1 MVPLIVGG
9 AIAAGSIASNLYNS
23 YKNREDAAAAYDA
36 ITKAANQ
43 AVTANETDINNYRG
57 FIQKMYGQG
66 ALNYENALAQFSRQP
81 VYQAS
86 DFTYT
91 DENGNPITIDKFYD
105 PAANQRWD
113 AEMSAINN
121 ASATGG
127 NRFSSDYVNRVGA
140 RAQAHTSEEWEKAY
154 NKLMQD
160 RQQALTEWQNNT
172 QNQWNNYNANT
183 ERSKYFID
191 QFNNDRN
198 MYTQGIGEATMA
210 AMNNRLGGL
219 QTQANVAAG
228 RVNAMQNQN
237 VGGGI
242 ASALGPIAQFAGSYF
257 GAS

>member
-23 YKNREDAAAAYDA
+23 YQNRKDAAAAYDEIKRA
-36 ITKAANQ
+36 SDAAVN
-43 AVTANETDINNYRG
+43 ANAADIQGYKNL
-57 FIQKMYGQG
+57 IQNTYGQG
-66 ALNYENALAQFSRQP
+66 AANYQDALARFLNSD
-81 VYQAS
+81 VYQNQ
-86 DFTYT
+86 DFSY
-91 DENGNPITIDKFYD
+91 NGDINKFFD
-105 PAANQRWD
+105 PAANQRWE

-160 RQQALTEWQNNT
+160 RQQALAEYNVNSA
-172 QNQWNNYNANT
+172 NAWNNYNAT
-183 ERSKYFID
+183 QDRAKYGID
-191 QFNNDRN
+191 QYGNDRN
-198 MYTQGIGEATMA
+198 LYTQGLGDATMA

-237 VGGGI
+237 LGGGI

-257 GAS
+257 GSGS

>member
-1 MVPLIVGG
+1 MVPLIIGG
-9 AIAAGSIASNLYNS
+9 ALAAGSIASNLYNS
-23 YKNREDAAAAYDA
+23 YQNRKDAAAAYDEIA
-36 ITKAANQ
+36 KAANK
-43 AVTANETDINNYRG
+43 AVTDNEADIDTYRN
-57 FIQKMYGQG
+57 FIQNMYGLG
-66 ALNYENALAQFSRQP
+66 ASNYETALSQFSHQP

-86 DFTYT
+86 DFTYGK
-91 DENGNPITIDKFYD
+91 DINQFFD
-105 PAANQRWD
+105 PAANQRLE

-121 ASATGG
+121 AAATGG

-140 RAQAHTSEEWEKAY
+140 RAQAHTSENWEKAY

-191 QFNNDRN
+191 QFSNDRN
-198 MYTQGIGEATMA
+198 LYTQGLGDATMA

-228 RVNAMQNQN
+228 RVNALQNQN
-237 VGGGI
+237 LGGGI

-257 GAS
+257 GSGS

>member
-23 YKNREDAAAAYDA
+23 YKNREAASEAYDK
-36 ITKAANQ
+36 IQNAANA
-43 AVTANETDINNYRG
+43 AVNANANDIQSYKNL
-57 FIQKMYGQG
+57 IQQTYGQG
-66 ALNYENALAQFSRQP
+66 AANYQNALANFLNSD
-81 VYQAS
+81 VYQNEG
-86 DFTYT
+86 FNYT
-91 DENGNPITIDKFYD
+91 GNINDYFD
-105 PAANQRWD
+105 PAANQRWE

-160 RQQALTEWQNNT
+160 RQQALQEYNVNSA
-172 QNQWNNYNANT
+172 NAWNNYNAT
-183 ERSKYFID
+183 QDRAKYGID
-191 QFNNDRN
+191 QYANDRN
-198 MYTQGIGEATMA
+198 AYTQGLGDATMA

-219 QTQANVAAG
+219 QTQANVLSGQA
-228 RVNAMQNQN
+228 NALQNQN

>member
-23 YKNREDAAAAYDA
+23 YQNRKSAEEAYDQIQRAADAAVN
-36 ITKAANQ
+36 AN
-43 AVTANETDINNYRG
+43 ANDIQSYKNL
-57 FIQKMYGQG
+57 IQKTYGQG
-66 ALNYENALAQFSRQP
+66 AANYQNALANFLNSD
-81 VYQAS
+81 VYQNEG
-86 DFTYT
+86 FNYT
-91 DENGNPITIDKFYD
+91 GNINDYFD
-105 PAANQRWD
+105 PAANQRWE

-140 RAQAHTSEEWEKAY
+140 RAQARQSEEWEKAY

-160 RQQALTEWQNNT
+160 RQQALAEYNVNSA
-172 QNQWNNYNANT
+172 NAWNNYNAT
-183 ERSKYFID
+183 QDRAKYGIE
-191 QFNNDRN
+191 QYGNDRN
-198 MYTQGIGEATMA
+198 MYTQGLGDATMA

-219 QTQANVAAG
+219 QTQANVLSGQA
-228 RVNAMQNQN
+228 NAMQNQN
-237 VGGGI
+237 IGGGI

>member
-23 YKNREDAAAAYDA
+23 YQNRKSAEEAYDQIQRAADAAVN
-36 ITKAANQ
+36 AN
-43 AVTANETDINNYRG
+43 ANDIQSYKNL
-57 FIQKMYGQG
+57 IQKTYGQG
-66 ALNYENALAQFSRQP
+66 AANYQNALANFLNSD
-81 VYQAS
+81 VYQNEG
-86 DFTYT
+86 FNYT
-91 DENGNPITIDKFYD
+91 GNINDYFD
-105 PAANQRWD
+105 PAANQRWE

-160 RQQALTEWQNNT
+160 RQQALAEYNVNSA
-172 QNQWNNYNANT
+172 NAWNNYNAT
-183 ERSKYFID
+183 QDRAKYGIE
-191 QFNNDRN
+191 QYGNDRN
-198 MYTQGIGEATMA
+198 MYTQGLGDATMA

-219 QTQANVAAG
+219 QTQANVLSGQA
-228 RVNAMQNQN
+228 NAMQNQN
-237 VGGGI
+237 IGGGI